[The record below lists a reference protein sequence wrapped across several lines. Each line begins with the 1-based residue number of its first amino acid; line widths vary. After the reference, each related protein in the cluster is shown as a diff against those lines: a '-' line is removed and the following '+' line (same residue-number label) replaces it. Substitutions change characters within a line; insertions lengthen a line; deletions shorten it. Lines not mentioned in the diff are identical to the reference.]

1 MRAFV
6 TGATGFVGAALLRE
20 LLVDRVEV
28 CALVR
33 PDANLRNLAGLDI
46 TIASG
51 DLRDAASLAA
61 AMEGCAWVFHVAAH
75 YGTKESDADLMY
87 AVNVQG
93 TQNLLQAAR
102 SAGVARIVHCST
114 IGTIG
119 RTSDGSLPN
128 EDTPFNLWQNAS
140 HYARS
145 KYQGECAALDAA
157 ASGLPVVVVNPCAPV
172 GMRDIKPSSSGQRI
186 LDVLNGKLPSYL
198 GGGINHI
205 AVEDVARGHILAAQR
220 GRAGQRY
227 ILGNR
232 NLMLRDFL
240 DLVEHA
246 SGVPAPRPR
255 SGFNPLAFLRRKPVP
270 AGGAKPAAL
279 VCDCTKA
286 VSELGLPQ
294 TSLDMAFFQAV
305 RWFRE
310 NGYLD
315 NAPG

>member
-1 MRAFV
+1 MKAFV

-20 LLVDRVEV
+20 LLVDRIEV
-28 CALVR
+28 RALVR
-33 PDANLRNLAGLDI
+33 RNADLRNLAGLDI
-46 TIASG
+46 TMASG
-51 DLRDAASLAA
+51 DLRDAASLAP

-75 YGTKESDADLMY
+75 YGTNESDADLMY

-93 TQNLLQAAR
+93 TQNLLAAAR
-102 SAGVARIVHCST
+102 SVGVARIVHCST

-128 EDTPFNLWQNAS
+128 ENTPFNLWQSAS

-172 GMRDIKPSSSGQRI
+172 GMRDIRPSSSGRRI

-198 GGGINHI
+198 DGGINHI
-205 AVEDVARGHILAAQR
+205 AVDDVARGHILAAQQ
-220 GRAGQRY
+220 GRSGQRY

-232 NLMLRDFL
+232 NLLLHDFL

-246 SGVPAPRPR
+246 SGVPAPHRR
-255 SGFNPLAFLRRKPVP
+255 SAFNPLAFLRRKPSS

-279 VCDCTKA
+279 VCDCSKA
-286 VSELGLPQ
+286 ISELGLPQ
-294 TSLDMAFFQAV
+294 TSLDMAFYQAV

-310 NGYLD
+310 NGYLED
-315 NAPG
+315 TQK